1 MIGLQGFLAA
11 RFNKKDKAMPK
22 PILDIA
28 TDKVGEIIILA
39 REIERATPEFNAFV
53 GALNED
59 EAANLVALMWV
70 GRGSFE
76 PEDWADAVAT
86 ARAEATTPTAHYLID
101 TPLLADHLENGLEL
115 LGISSLEAE
124 DDAY

>member
-1 MIGLQGFLAA
+1 
-11 RFNKKDKAMPK
+11 MPHT
-22 PILDIA
+22 ILDIA
-28 TDKVGEIIILA
+28 IDKVGEIIILA
-39 REIERATPEFNAFV
+39 REIERATPEFNAFI

-59 EAANLVALMWV
+59 ESANLVALMWV

-76 PEDWADAVAT
+76 PEDWVDAVAT
-86 ARAEATTPTAHYLID
+86 ARAEATNSTAHYLSD

-115 LGISSLEAE
+115 LGISPLEAE

>member
-1 MIGLQGFLAA
+1 
-11 RFNKKDKAMPK
+11 MPK

-28 TDKVGEIIILA
+28 IDKVGEIILLA
-39 REIERATPEFNAFV
+39 RKIEQRETGRTTPEFNAFV

-115 LGISSLEAE
+115 LGISSLQAE
-124 DDAY
+124 DDVY